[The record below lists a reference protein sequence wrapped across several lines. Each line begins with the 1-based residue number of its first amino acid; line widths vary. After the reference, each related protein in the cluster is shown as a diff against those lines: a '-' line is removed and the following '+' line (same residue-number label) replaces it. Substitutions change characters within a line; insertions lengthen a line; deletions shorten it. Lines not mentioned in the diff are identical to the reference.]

1 MAGKIIFLDIDMTL
15 VGRKGT
21 IPEFAVS
28 AVRAARAAGNR
39 VYACTG
45 RCKAEMY
52 QPIWE
57 MGLDGM
63 IGGNGAYVEDDGQ
76 AIYDRN
82 LDPAVEREQVDWLV
96 EKGIGFYLET
106 NPGLYC
112 NDLFFPKLAEHVM
125 GACTPATLEQGHKG
139 FPLMIE
145 TDELYRD
152 DVKKISFLM
161 EDFVDLDELARHY
174 KGRSTT
180 RTWGVR
186 SDTHEFGEFGQVG
199 ITKSAAVAKLLEHL
213 GETREDTI
221 AFGDSTVDID
231 MFELCGYSVAMGNA
245 SEDCKAAAD
254 YVTDDV
260 DEDGL
265 ARAFEKLGLAE

>member
-1 MAGKIIFLDIDMTL
+1 MPNKIIFLDIDMTL
-15 VGRKGT
+15 VGRRGT
-21 IPEFAVS
+21 IPES
-28 AVRAARAAGNR
+28 AARAVVAARTAGNR

-52 QPIWE
+52 QPIWD

-63 IGGNGAYVEDDGQ
+63 IGGNGAYVEDAGEVV
-76 AIYDRN
+76 YDRN
-82 LDPAVEREQVDWLV
+82 LDPATEREQVDWLV
-96 EKGIGFYLET
+96 TKGIGFYLET

-112 NDLFFPKLAEHVM
+112 NDLFFPKFAEHVC
-125 GACTPATLEQGHKG
+125 GGVTPEALERGHRG

-145 TDELYRD
+145 TSELYRD

-161 EDFVDLDELARHY
+161 EDFVDLDSLAHHY
-174 KGRSTT
+174 EGRSTT
-180 RTWGVR
+180 RTWGIH
-186 SDTHEFGEFGQVG
+186 SNSHEFGEFGQVG
-199 ITKSAAVAKLLEHL
+199 ITKSVAVSKLLEHL
-213 GETREDTI
+213 GETRDDTV

-231 MFELCGYSVAMGNA
+231 MFELCGRSVAMGNA
-245 SEDCKAAAD
+245 SPDCKAAAS

-265 ARAFEKLGLAE
+265 AHAFEHLGLTH

>member
-15 VGRKGT
+15 VGRRGT

-82 LDPAVEREQVDWLV
+82 LDPAVEREQVGWLV

-106 NPGLYC
+106 NP
-112 NDLFFPKLAEHVM
+112 
-125 GACTPATLEQGHKG
+125 
-139 FPLMIE
+139 
-145 TDELYRD
+145 
-152 DVKKISFLM
+152 S
-161 EDFVDLDELARHY
+161 
-174 KGRSTT
+174 
-180 RTWGVR
+180 
-186 SDTHEFGEFGQVG
+186 
-199 ITKSAAVAKLLEHL
+199 
-213 GETREDTI
+213 
-221 AFGDSTVDID
+221 
-231 MFELCGYSVAMGNA
+231 
-245 SEDCKAAAD
+245 
-254 YVTDDV
+254 
-260 DEDGL
+260 
-265 ARAFEKLGLAE
+265 

>member
-1 MAGKIIFLDIDMTL
+1 MASKVIFLDIDMTL
-15 VGRKGT
+15 VGRDGT
-21 IPEFAVS
+21 IPETAVA
-28 AVRAARAAGNR
+28 AVRAARASGNR

-52 QPIWE
+52 QPIWD

-63 IGGNGAYVEDDGQ
+63 IGGNGAYVEDAGQ
-76 AIYDRN
+76 VIYDCN
-82 LDPAVEREQVDWLV
+82 LDAATEREQVDWMR
-96 EKGIGFYLET
+96 EEGIGFYLET

-112 NDLFFPKLAEHVM
+112 NELFFPKLSEHTTGSV
-125 GACTPATLEQGHKG
+125 TPEGIARGHRG

-145 TDELYRD
+145 TDELHRA

-161 EDFVDLDELARHY
+161 EDFVDLDELARRY
-174 KGRSTT
+174 EGRSSI
-180 RTWGVR
+180 RTWGIH
-186 SDTHEFGEFGQVG
+186 SDSHEFGEFGQIG
-199 ITKSAAVAKLLEHL
+199 ITKSAAMERLLEHL
-213 GETREDTI
+213 GETKADTI

-231 MFELCGYSVAMGNA
+231 MFELCGYAVALGNA
-245 SEDCKAAAD
+245 SEDCKATSD

-265 ARAFEKLGLAE
+265 AHAFERLGLTS